1 MNKDVIYIEPEHD
14 ITDILANIKGAKS
27 KIVALVPPKKSSV
40 LRSAVNFKLISKAAT
55 KAEKTVVLITSDESL
70 LRLAD
75 SVKMLTAKNLQSKP
89 KLPDTED
96 ATEFGAESEDV
107 VEDVD
112 TSEKEVIKVIK
123 DAKDTNKTKPAP
135 KDDDKKAGKVDK
147 ATDKVAAK
155 AVAAEEVEELT
166 DDDDDDDDEKPKTE
180 KKKNIKVPNFK
191 KWRKLI
197 IICVPLIILL
207 VLLLVW
213 ANVVAPAATISVK
226 VRTTTSN
233 FSEVIELTTDSSKSD
248 PEKGIFF
255 ISEKTVEKV
264 SEGEFEATGTKDVG
278 TKASG
283 KIRVKRTSPVAG
295 TDAAL
300 AGFSIPAGTK
310 FTTEA
315 GLVYETTEKAYL
327 KAVDVAT
334 NCQPKRVGITI
345 GCDIITTI
353 DASIPAKAVE
363 NGDKYNIASGSF
375 KSNDSRYIAS
385 VDSGGMTG
393 GTSKMIKVVSEQ
405 DLKNAGAELPSADNE
420 ARDDLARECSGSC
433 VLIGSSFKIAKDEL
447 SSSPQLNAEV
457 GDNITPKVVRK
468 VTYSVLTIDRADI
481 DIFIRAKVAEGIGD
495 NTQDV
500 YSTGLVA
507 EGEEGADKVF
517 FDNYKEEGGKITA
530 KLKSSVKTGPR
541 VTNEMIA
548 EKSYGEKVGKVKTI
562 LTSINGV
569 SDVDIDTSYFWV
581 TSIPSDPNKVE
592 IKITVE

>member
-96 ATEFGAESEDV
+96 ATEFGAEPEET

-112 TSEKEVIKVIK
+112 VSEKEVIKVIK
-123 DAKDTNKTKPAP
+123 DTKDANKTKPAP

-147 ATDKVAAK
+147 ATDKVATK
-155 AVAAEEVEELT
+155 VVAAEEVEELT
-166 DDDDDDDDEKPKTE
+166 DDDDDDEKTKTE

-264 SEGEFEATGTKDVG
+264 TESEFEAKGQKTIG

-283 KIRVKRTSPVAG
+283 KVTVVRPAG
-295 TDAAL
+295 QKVSSSEDL
-300 AGFSIPAGTK
+300 KFSIPKGVTVIIGGKEYVTTSAETITSKHATCGLGT
-310 FTTEA
+310 FRPYPCTA
-315 GLVYETTEKAYL
+315 
-327 KAVDVAT
+327 D
-334 NCQPKRVGITI
+334 
-345 GCDIITTI
+345 
-353 DASIPAKAVE
+353 DASATISVEAKEV
-363 NGDKYNIASGSF
+363 GDSYNIAAASSGITLGVTTDKGYTATST
-375 KSNDSRYIAS
+375 A
-385 VDSGGMTG
+385 MTG
-393 GTSKMIKVVSEQ
+393 GTSKTIKIVSEE
-405 DLKNAGAELPSADNE
+405 DLKDAEAELPSADNE

-481 DIFIRAKVAEGIGD
+481 DIFIRAVETAKMGD
-495 NTQDV
+495 NTQDI

-541 VTNEMIA
+541 VTNEMIV
-548 EKSYGEKVGKVKTI
+548 EKSYGEKVGKVKSI

-569 SDVDIDTSYFWV
+569 SGVDIDTSYFWV